1 MKSFFVSIKFV
12 LSAIGAFIA
21 SALGGWNTVLSLL
34 VVLMVVDLIT
44 GFSLAVISKEVSSK
58 KMRQGIL
65 RKLITFLIIYVGYR
79 LDCVM
84 VAGLGA
90 LPILWGISLSAKMFL
105 SVYFCFEENI
115 SVLENCANLGVPF
128 PKWLRSM
135 LQQVS
140 DNINDSTPD
149 ELIKL
154 VKKISSFF
162 GKTGDSNDKSDTDT
176 NHQ

>member
-21 SALGGWNTVLSLL
+21 NALGGWNAVLSLL
-34 VVLMVVDLIT
+34 MVLMIVDLIT
-44 GFSLAVISKEVSSK
+44 GFILAVISKEVSSK

-65 RKLITFLIIYVGYR
+65 RKLVTFLMIYVGYR

-84 VAGLGA
+84 IDSLGA
-90 LPILWGISLSAKMFL
+90 LPTLRGISLSAKMFL

-115 SVLENCANLGVPF
+115 SVLENCVSLGVPF

-140 DNINDSTPD
+140 DNINGSTPD

-154 VKKISSFF
+154 VKKILSFF

-176 NHQ
+176 NPQ